1 MKRLTNKNIEKR
13 IDALMAKMSLT
24 EKVGQLHSINYGGT
38 FTEEMKEW
46 LRDGKTGSMLLVD
59 NALAGESEAVRISQ
73 ERINEMRRFAL
84 ENSPSKIPLLTCRDV
99 IHGMHTTYP
108 IPLAMASAFNPE
120 LVTECYRATAKEAK
134 AYGVDLSFA
143 PMLDVSRDPRW
154 GRCIEGPGEDPYV
167 GEVMAN
173 AIVSGFQGEELSD
186 DSSVAACAKHFV
198 GYGASEGGRDYNR
211 TEISEYTL
219 RNVYLRAFR
228 SAAESG
234 IASAMSSFN
243 EISGVPATA
252 NRHTMQE
259 ILKDEFGFEGF
270 IIADWLAVYQLIRQG
285 VAENIEEAATLA
297 KNAGLDV
304 DMSDNAFGEN
314 LVSLVEQG
322 KVSEDVINDSVRR
335 VLRVKFALGYF
346 DKNPCEQRVEYDSNE
361 HRALARKMAGET
373 MVLLKNENNA
383 LPLSKDEGVYLC
395 GPYAFDKRIING
407 SWAADGDLSYSVSV
421 ADGMKAKSDRVYCNY
436 ERAEMSVYDEAL
448 RFAPRNGKQTVVV
461 VLGESDKVTGENHS
475 LGSIE
480 LSGAQVELVKNLKRL
495 GNTVVGVVL
504 AGRPLALTEV
514 EPYLDAILWGW
525 HSGCET
531 GNAVADILYGDVNP
545 SGKLAMT
552 LPAYT
557 GQIPLYYNVTMS
569 GRTSDAYYSPMLVSE
584 HDKKVYGYNNM
595 YDDIPARP
603 LYQFG
608 YGLSY
613 TSFEY
618 SDVTVDKSDISI
630 DAINNGEMITVK
642 VKVKNTG
649 NREGKET
656 VQCYIRDKVAE
667 MMRPIREL
675 VAFEKVTLAAG
686 EEKTVEFRLGRD
698 RLSYYNAKNERV
710 VEPGVFEIYAGDSCY
725 TENQTQITVTK

>member
-1 MKRLTNKNIEKR
+1 MKNLTNEKIEKR
-13 IDALMAKMSLT
+13 IDSLMANMSLE
-24 EKVGQLHSINYGGT
+24 EKVGQLHSINYGGE
-38 FTEEMKEW
+38 FTDKMKEW
-46 LRDGKTGSMLLVD
+46 LKKGRTGAMLLVD
-59 NALAGESEAVRISQ
+59 NALAGEAEAVRVSR
-73 ERINEMRRFAL
+73 EKINEMRRFAL

-108 IPLAMASAFNPE
+108 IPLAQASAFNPE
-120 LVTECYRATAKEAK
+120 MVRECYRATGEEAK
-134 AYGVDLSFA
+134 AYGVDVSFA

-167 GEVMAN
+167 GEVMAK
-173 AIVSGFQGEELSD
+173 AIVDGFQDGDLSKD
-186 DSSVAACAKHFV
+186 TSLGACAKHFV

-270 IIADWLAVYQLIRQG
+270 VIADWLAIYQLIRQG
-285 VAENIEEAATLA
+285 VAEDIAEAAALA
-297 KNAGLDV
+297 KNAGLDM
-304 DMSDNAFGEN
+304 DMADDAFGEN
-314 LVSLVEQG
+314 LVALVNGG
-322 KVSEDVINDSVRR
+322 KVSEDIINDAVRR

-346 DKNPCEQRVEYDSNE
+346 DKDPCKQEIKYNMDE
-361 HRALARKMAGET
+361 HRALARRMAGEC
-373 MVLLKNENNA
+373 MVLLKNENA
-383 LPLSKDEGVYLC
+383 TLPLSKDTPVYVC

-421 ADGMKAKSDRVYCNY
+421 ADGMSAKSDKVYFSNDRR
-436 ERAEMSVYDEAL
+436 ELSVQDEIL

-475 LGSIE
+475 VESIE
-480 LSGAQVELVKNLKRL
+480 ISAGQVDLVKRLKRM

-504 AGRPLALTEV
+504 AGRPLALTEA

-531 GNAVADILYGDVNP
+531 GNAVADIIYGDVNP

-552 LPAYT
+552 LPATT

-569 GRTSDAYYSPMLVSE
+569 GRTSDAYYGGRFVNGDDE
-584 HDKKVYGYNNM
+584 KIYGYNNM
-595 YDDIPARP
+595 YDDMSACP
-603 LYQFG
+603 LYHFG

-613 TSFEY
+613 TTFEY
-618 SDVTVDKSDISI
+618 GAPVVDTAELSLDQ
-630 DAINNGEMITVK
+630 INSGKAFTVK

-656 VQCYIRDKVAE
+656 VMCFIRDKVAS

-675 VAFEKVTLAAG
+675 CAFEKVTLGAG
-686 EEKTVEFRLGRD
+686 EEREVEFTLGFNQ
-698 RLSYYNAKNERV
+698 LSFYNAENKRV
-710 VEPGVFEIYAGDSCY
+710 VEPGKFEIYTGADCY
-725 TENQTQITVTK
+725 AEGNVNVKVI